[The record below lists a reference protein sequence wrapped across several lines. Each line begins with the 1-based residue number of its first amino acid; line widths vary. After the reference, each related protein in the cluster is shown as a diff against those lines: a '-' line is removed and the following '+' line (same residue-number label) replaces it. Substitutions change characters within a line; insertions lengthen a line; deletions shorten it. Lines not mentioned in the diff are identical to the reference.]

1 MQRFIFVI
9 YKKFLPYTL
18 NIMIKNIILI
28 ASGKGGVGKSTVSI
42 NLAVALS
49 KIGKNKVG
57 LLDGDIYG
65 PSIPKMLDLKNKPTM
80 SKNKKIS
87 PYEKFGIK
95 CISIGNMIPKDNAI
109 IWRGAMAS
117 RALRQLFEDVDW
129 GELDYLIVDLPP
141 GTGDIQ
147 LSLCQNFSVDGSV
160 IVSTPQEIAL
170 IDARKAI
177 NMFKKVNVP
186 ILGFVQNMS
195 YFEQNNKKNYI
206 FGKNGVANEAKIQKI
221 RLLGEIPI
229 LPKIVESC
237 EVGVPI
243 ITKEKK
249 ISEIFEHI
257 SRNLQSELEAS
268 TKKSVRIET

>member
-1 MQRFIFVI
+1 
-9 YKKFLPYTL
+9 
-18 NIMIKNIILI
+18 MIKNIILI